1 MAGFVAM
8 LLNEKMLKS
17 KLINMHQHIAPY
29 LSTGNSLS
37 LRWNIAHV
45 HRDLGAA
52 WCKRIVTVLYN
63 FMSLI
68 LVFIVELYSLKNL
81 VYFVFSGLSNTP
93 WAMFSKS
100 NKLSYHTHVPACA
113 SLTFSF
119 YKQACFLTWFNFS
132 NILIRLCLFHR
143 VTMQHITVSQVG
155 YLG

>member
-68 LVFIVELYSLKNL
+68 LVFIVELCRLKNL
-81 VYFVFSGLSNTP
+81 VYFLFSGLSNTP

-119 YKQACFLTWFNFS
+119 YKQPVFWPGLTSVIFSLGCACFIGS
-132 NILIRLCLFHR
+132 QGNILLCLKWD
-143 VTMQHITVSQVG
+143 I
-155 YLG
+155 